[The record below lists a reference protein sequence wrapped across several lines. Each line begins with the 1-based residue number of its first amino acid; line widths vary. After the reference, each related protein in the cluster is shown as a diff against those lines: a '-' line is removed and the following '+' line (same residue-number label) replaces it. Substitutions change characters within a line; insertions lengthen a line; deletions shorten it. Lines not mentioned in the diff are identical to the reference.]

1 MPLTK
6 LQATEKLK
14 DMCQADV
21 FPVLSNEILVELI
34 DEFTR
39 STTWLA
45 NTTYFYGNVVQ
56 PTSRNG
62 RYYRCIVPGTSS
74 TTEPNFPDTGY
85 TGQVVA
91 DGSTLIWV
99 DYGAAQDETYDV
111 RAAARAAWLRKAGI
125 AANLTDIEDGE
136 NKLNLSKV
144 YDQCIKMANLFRP
157 IQVY

>member
-6 LQATEKLK
+6 LQAVEKLK
-14 DMCQADV
+14 QMCQADV
-21 FPVLSNEILVELI
+21 FPVLSNEVLVELI

-39 STTWLA
+39 STTWTASTL
-45 NTTYFYGNVVQ
+45 YYYGNVVQ

-74 TTEPNFPDTGY
+74 STEPNFPTNGY
-85 TGQVVA
+85 SGQVVG
-91 DGSTLIWV
+91 DGLDLIWV

-111 RAAARAAWLRKAGI
+111 RAACRAAWIRKAGI
-125 AANLTDIEDGE
+125 VANLTDIEDGE
-136 NKLNLSKV
+136 NKMNLSNV
-144 YDQCIKMANLFRP
+144 YEQCIKMANLFRP